1 MILFLISTL
10 LIGCV
15 QQMPE
20 EEIKKEQITK
30 EEAEQIAIETAIA
43 EGYRDPKLFTKYGTE
58 TKKLSTIQ

>member
-20 EEIKKEQITK
+20 EEIKKEQI
-30 EEAEQIAIETAIA
+30 AIETAIA
-43 EGYRDPKLFTKYGTE
+43 EGYRHPKLFTKYGME
-58 TKKLSTIQ
+58 TNKAVGYLDNQ